1 MQRQEI
7 ESVDVDVHQMF
18 QGMVSLRSVEIIIP
32 ILGKN
37 RVIDVMN
44 NTVEEVKKCPKL
56 HIPHNNNKR
65 EREGE
70 KTIKTT
76 WLKQQRRTEHQHM
89 ELNSSR
95 FSSRVE

>member
-7 ESVDVDVHQMF
+7 ECVVEDVHQMC
-18 QGMVSLRSVEIIIP
+18 QGMVSLRSVEIIP